1 MYVVP
6 WGQDLWPDSVLS
18 QTRVVDKASVPK
30 THLHSEK
37 KGFLDDVTAITVI
50 WGLL

>member
-18 QTRVVDKASVPK
+18 HTRVVDKASVLK

-37 KGFLDDVTAITVI
+37 KGFLDGVTAITVI
-50 WGLL
+50 LCLL